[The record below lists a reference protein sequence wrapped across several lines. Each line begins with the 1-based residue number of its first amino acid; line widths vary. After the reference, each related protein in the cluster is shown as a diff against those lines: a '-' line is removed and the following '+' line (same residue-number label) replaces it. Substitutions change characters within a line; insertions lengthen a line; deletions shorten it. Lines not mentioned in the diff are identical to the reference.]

1 MNSNTNEKIIKVSE
15 NTLVVGIDI
24 AKRKHFA
31 CALDDRDRVLQIQS
45 FNRVLDLKVFMRA
58 CSR

>member
-45 FNRVLDLKVFMRA
+45 FNRVLDFQVFMRA